1 MEPKDGTK
9 TTKTENGTMATLNQ
23 IESTTFAQIG
33 GVRAMVMIG
42 GTVQIG
48 HGKPNQFWFKFKA
61 RGLNGINS
69 VKITLDADDT
79 YTMVFS
85 RMTIK
90 GENVKVD
97 LSGVY
102 ADQLVGIIERKTGLY
117 LSL

>member
-1 MEPKDGTK
+1 
-9 TTKTENGTMATLNQ
+9 
-23 IESTTFAQIG
+23 
-33 GVRAMVMIG
+33 
-42 GTVQIG
+42 
-48 HGKPNQFWFKFKA
+48 
-61 RGLNGINS
+61 LNGINS

-102 ADQLVGIIERKTGLY
+102 ADQLVKIIEKNTGLY

>member
-1 MEPKDGTK
+1 
-9 TTKTENGTMATLNQ
+9 MALNQ
-23 IESTTFAQIG
+23 IESTTLAQIG

-42 GTVQIG
+42 GTVFTN
-48 HGKPNQFWFKFKA
+48 HGKPNQLWFKFKA

-69 VKITLDADDT
+69 VKIALDSNDT

-90 GENVKVD
+90 GENVKLD

-102 ADQLVGIIERKTGLY
+102 SDQLVEIIERNTGLY